1 MPSPEKPDFTSEQVN
16 LAFKAGKID
25 AATYNWLH
33 QTLAEHNWKP
43 EMLTWKEVKD
53 ARANLHTALEELEVN

>member
-1 MPSPEKPDFTSEQVN
+1 MPSPEGLNFTSEQVD

-25 AATYNWLH
+25 AATSNWLQ

-43 EMLTWKEVKD
+43 EMLNYREVKD
-53 ARANLHTALEELEVN
+53 ARTNLQTALEELKIN